1 MCTSNAKKRFD
12 TDNAL
17 LYSIAQSMHEVDG
30 AKAYSFVIG
39 FAIPKRELLL
49 PIKRSCYDAH

>member
-17 LYSIAQSMHEVDG
+17 LYSIAQRMHEVDG

-49 PIKRSCYDAH
+49 PIKKELL